1 MPRPIRASAAVDWL
15 ANQNPLSVVEWADPV
30 VEAAGHPVR
39 SVYVETFWLPTLGP
53 TAMWLLRRLSAW
65 LEATPDGISV
75 ELPELAQELGLG
87 ASVGR
92 SSPVIRTLARL
103 LRFQA
108 AAPAGDALA
117 VRRFLAPLPHR
128 LAAQLPPRLAAAH
141 DLDQHRDRPAC

>member
-1 MPRPIRASAAVDWL
+1 MPRPIRASAAIDWL

-65 LEATPDGISV
+65 LEAKPDGISV

-87 ASVGR
+87 ANVGR
-92 SSPVIRTLARL
+92 SSPVTRPLARL
-103 LRFQA
+103 LRFPSE
-108 AAPAGDALA
+108 APAGHALS
-117 VRRFLAPLPHR
+117 VRPF
-128 LAAQLPPRLAAAH
+128 PPPPPTSPERH
-141 DLDQHRDRPAC
+141 